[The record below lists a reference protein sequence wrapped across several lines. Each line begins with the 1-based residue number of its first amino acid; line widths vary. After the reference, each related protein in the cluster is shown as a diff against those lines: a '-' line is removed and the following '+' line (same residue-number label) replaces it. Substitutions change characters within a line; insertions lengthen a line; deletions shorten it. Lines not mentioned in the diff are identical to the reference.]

1 MAYGLSI
8 LNEDGDAEI
17 FGNSTPNTHF
27 LAGGQATLTTVD
39 PTVEVTVEGMTASNH
54 AIIGL
59 SVNSQNYT
67 AFTVTRGAGKF
78 TVTNTGSGTI
88 TVFHAAF
95 RYK

>member
-27 LAGGQATLTTVD
+27 LAGGQEQLSAGED
-39 PTVEVTVEGMTASNH
+39 EDITVEGMTASNH

-67 AFTVTRGAGKF
+67 AFTVTRGDGSF
-78 TVTNTGSGTI
+78 NIENTGSGTI
-88 TVFHAAF
+88 TVFYAAF